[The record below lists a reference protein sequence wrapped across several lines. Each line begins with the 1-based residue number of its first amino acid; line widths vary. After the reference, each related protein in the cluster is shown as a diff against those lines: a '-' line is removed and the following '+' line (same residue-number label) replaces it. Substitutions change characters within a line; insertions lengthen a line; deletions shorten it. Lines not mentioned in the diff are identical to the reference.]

1 MENCKN
7 CGSKL
12 GLDCGDAEPDYN
24 ENFCSVGCMVAMP
37 IDAELSYTDMTY
49 LEAVEVVKM
58 EGKGD
63 LLEGMH
69 VCKEM
74 TEPPYFR
81 NDDRSVAAFN
91 IVREGMNK
99 LFNGGE

>member
-1 MENCKN
+1 MKNCKN

-12 GLDCGDAEPDYN
+12 GLDCGEAEADYN
-24 ENFCSVGCMVAMP
+24 EVFCSVGCA
-37 IDAELSYTDMTY
+37 TDMTY

-58 EGKGD
+58 EGHGD

-69 VCKEM
+69 VFKQM

-91 IVREGMNK
+91 IVREGMNQ

>member
-1 MENCKN
+1 
-7 CGSKL
+7 
-12 GLDCGDAEPDYN
+12 
-24 ENFCSVGCMVAMP
+24 
-37 IDAELSYTDMTY
+37 MTY
-49 LEAVEVVKM
+49 LEAVEEVKK
-58 EGKGD
+58 EGNGD

-69 VCKEM
+69 VCKAM

-91 IVREGMNK
+91 IVFEGMNQ

>member
-1 MENCKN
+1 MKNCKN

-12 GLDCGDAEPDYN
+12 GLDCGEAEADYN
-24 ENFCSVGCMVAMP
+24 EVFCAVGCAT
-37 IDAELSYTDMTY
+37 AMTY
-49 LEAVEVVKM
+49 LEAVEVVKKD
-58 EGKGD
+58 GNGD

-69 VCKEM
+69 VCKAM

-91 IVREGMNK
+91 IVFEGMNQ

>member
-1 MENCKN
+1 MENCRN

-12 GLDCGDAEPDYN
+12 GLDCGEAEADYN
-24 ENFCSVGCMVAMP
+24 EVFCSVGCA
-37 IDAELSYTDMTY
+37 TDMTY
-49 LEAVEVVKM
+49 LEAVEVVKK
-58 EGKGD
+58 EGNGD

-69 VCKEM
+69 VCKAM

-91 IVREGMNK
+91 IVFEGMNQ